1 MSVIPLDQITQ
12 TPSQNQ
18 ITQSLKLMAMWR
30 EDLAGWEPVAVLELA
45 GRSWSSTAG
54 LGASGLRAGRV
65 GSGLPLPGSAVSG
78 WGRAATE
85 EQRRERRRNSVER
98 GRGGERAR
106 TGGGERART
115 GGGERFVFFFSRFD
129 SGTGRWHSL

>member
-30 EDLAGWEPVAVLELA
+30 EDLAGWEAVAVLELA

-54 LGASGLRAGRV
+54 ARAGRVGSGLGASGLRAGRWDPASRCQDLRSAAGV
-65 GSGLPLPGSAVSG
+65 GRRRVGTLGSGGGL
-78 WGRAATE
+78 R
-85 EQRRERRRNSVER
+85 
-98 GRGGERAR
+98 GERAR
-106 TGGGERART
+106 TGVRSERGR
-115 GGGERFVFFFSRFD
+115 GVGNDSFFLFLFFS
-129 SGTGRWHSL
+129 L

>member
-30 EDLAGWEPVAVLELA
+30 EDMAGWEPVAVLEPA
-45 GRSWSSTAG
+45 GRPWSFGVEGGAG
-54 LGASGLRAGRV
+54 GIRPWSFGVEGGAV
-65 GSGLPLPGSAVSG
+65 GSGLPLPGSAVGG
-78 WGRAATE
+78 WDRAATE

-106 TGGGERART
+106 TGGGER
-115 GGGERFVFFFSRFD
+115 FVFFFL
-129 SGTGRWHSL
+129 SL